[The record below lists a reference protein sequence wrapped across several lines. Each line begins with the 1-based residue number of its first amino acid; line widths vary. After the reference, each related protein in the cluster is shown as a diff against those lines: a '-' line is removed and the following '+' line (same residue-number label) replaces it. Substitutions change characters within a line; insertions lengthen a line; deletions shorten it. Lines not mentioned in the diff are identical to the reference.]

1 MTMRSD
7 KRLNPLVLESDFQ
20 KKMRAKAILCKLP
33 IVDMKNN
40 MFSTNPDD
48 RALALRHKLRRNQ
61 SSRVTLT
68 KNSS

>member
-1 MTMRSD
+1 MRSD
-7 KRLNPLVLESDFQ
+7 RRLNPLVLEGDYQ

-40 MFSTNPDD
+40 MFSTTDG
-48 RALALRHKLRRNQ
+48 RAAAQAHKMHRNQ
-61 SSRVTLT
+61 SSRVALT